1 MEVIILLLIFFKIFE
16 GTGAAMGN
24 KHQHYDR

>member
-1 MEVIILLLIFFKIFE
+1 MEIIILLLIICKIFE
-16 GTGAAMGN
+16 GTGAAMGD